1 MQAFFSEK
9 RIEDR
14 FAMILSE
21 LEEDIKKLD
30 LPDVVEIGRQKSTE
44 AFYRRYSIGQ
54 IELDLPRMNLSEIKK
69 IEIGRQEKNGRPIP
83 IFKNHVI
90 LSIPFVGPE
99 SLFNYIPTHADGPVP
114 MGNLEEGNVILN
126 LPMEDASLQAKQMV
140 EALVSYTE
148 LINSDAQNFNER
160 LRETLEKKLEAR
172 REEIEKE
179 REEYQRVEAFVQGY
193 NKLRWA

>member
-1 MQAFFSEK
+1 
-9 RIEDR
+9 
-14 FAMILSE
+14 
-21 LEEDIKKLD
+21 
-30 LPDVVEIGRQKSTE
+30 
-44 AFYRRYSIGQ
+44 
-54 IELDLPRMNLSEIKK
+54 
-69 IEIGRQEKNGRPIP
+69 
-83 IFKNHVI
+83 
-90 LSIPFVGPE
+90 
-99 SLFNYIPTHADGPVP
+99 
-114 MGNLEEGNVILN
+114 
-126 LPMEDASLQAKQMV
+126 MV